1 MFQKL
6 HALLKEEFSNEDLQ
20 IIACPSME
28 QVYIEAP
35 YFILSVGLSCDWLLY
50 TLIFFIFPIS
60 HVQNH
65 YLFLIPLNTGWLN
78 FELYLI
84 LRLLARRGLGCF

>member
-6 HALLKEEFSNEDLQ
+6 HALLKEEFNNEDLQ

-35 YFILSVGLSCDWLLY
+35 CFISCSFTWLAFLNI
-50 TLIFFIFPIS
+50 IFFIFSIFS
-60 HVQNH
+60 VQN
-65 YLFLIPLNTGWLN
+65 
-78 FELYLI
+78 LYL
-84 LRLLARRGLGCF
+84 LSTLVLDD

>member
-6 HALLKEEFSNEDLQ
+6 HAVLKEEFSNEDLQ

-35 YFILSVGLSCDWLLY
+35 CFISCS
-50 TLIFFIFPIS
+50 F
-60 HVQNH
+60 
-65 YLFLIPLNTGWLN
+65 
-78 FELYLI
+78 
-84 LRLLARRGLGCF
+84 R

>member
-35 YFILSVGLSCDWLLY
+35 GLISCSFTWLAFLNINLSFLVFSVLRILVYLLS
-50 TLIFFIFPIS
+50 P
-60 HVQNH
+60 
-65 YLFLIPLNTGWLN
+65 
-78 FELYLI
+78 LI
-84 LRLLARRGLGCF
+84 LDN

>member
-28 QVYIEAP
+28 QVCTEYIEALS
-35 YFILSVGLSCDWLLY
+35 FIRCSFMCLFQ
-50 TLIFFIFPIS
+50 TLTFHF
-60 HVQNH
+60 
-65 YLFLIPLNTGWLN
+65 
-78 FELYLI
+78 
-84 LRLLARRGLGCF
+84 

>member
-28 QVYIEAP
+28 QVYTEYIEAP
-35 YFILSVGLSCDWLLY
+35 CFINCFFMWLS
-50 TLIFFIFPIS
+50 
-60 HVQNH
+60 
-65 YLFLIPLNTGWLN
+65 LFLNMN
-78 FELYLI
+78 FSLLVLLAFRYFFKSSLI
-84 LRLLARRGLGCF
+84 LAD

>member
-6 HALLKEEFSNEDLQ
+6 HALLKEEFSSEDLQ

-35 YFILSVGLSCDWLLY
+35 YFISCSFMWLA
-50 TLIFFIFPIS
+50 FIHI
-60 HVQNH
+60 
-65 YLFLIPLNTGWLN
+65 N
-78 FELYLI
+78 F
-84 LRLLARRGLGCF
+84 

>member
-28 QVYIEAP
+28 QVYIEGP
-35 YFILSVGLSCDWLLY
+35 YFISCSFMWLAFINIDSFHFLYFLCSVSL
-50 TLIFFIFPIS
+50 FISYP
-60 HVQNH
+60 
-65 YLFLIPLNTGWLN
+65 P
-78 FELYLI
+78 
-84 LRLLARRGLGCF
+84 

>member
-28 QVYIEAP
+28 QVYSSW
-35 YFILSVGLSCDWLLY
+35 FNQLLFHV
-50 TLIFFIFPIS
+50 TGFFK
-60 HVQNH
+60 H
-65 YLFLIPLNTGWLN
+65 
-78 FELYLI
+78 
-84 LRLLARRGLGCF
+84 

>member
-28 QVYIEAP
+28 QVCTEYIKALR
-35 YFILSVGLSCDWLLY
+35 FIRCSFMCLSQ
-50 TLIFFIFPIS
+50 TLTS
-60 HVQNH
+60 H
-65 YLFLIPLNTGWLN
+65 F
-78 FELYLI
+78 
-84 LRLLARRGLGCF
+84 

>member
-28 QVYIEAP
+28 QVCTEYIVLLIA
-35 YFILSVGLSCDWLLY
+35 FSCDCLY
-50 TLIFFIFPIS
+50 F
-60 HVQNH
+60 
-65 YLFLIPLNTGWLN
+65 
-78 FELYLI
+78 
-84 LRLLARRGLGCF
+84 